1 VEALRGSRI
10 DDFPSARGLLPFQGF
25 KEVAAAAR
33 HRHVLFAGDIDAEGL
48 GCIFYLCGGLLC
60 LLAVITRCILAKKK
74 KNPEWLSPLC
84 TVPQHQAGAQ
94 SMCTFALTEDVM
106 ET

>member
-33 HRHVLFAGDIDAEGL
+33 HRHVLFAGNIDA
-48 GCIFYLCGGLLC
+48 
-60 LLAVITRCILAKKK
+60 
-74 KNPEWLSPLC
+74 
-84 TVPQHQAGAQ
+84 
-94 SMCTFALTEDVM
+94 
-106 ET
+106 

>member
-25 KEVAAAAR
+25 KEVAAAR

-48 GCIFYLCGGLLC
+48 GCFFYLCGGLLC
-60 LLAVITRCILAKKK
+60 LLAVITRCILAKKITFI
-74 KNPEWLSPLC
+74 NANLLSPVVPMHVESDVGLREKTLY
-84 TVPQHQAGAQ
+84 TV
-94 SMCTFALTEDVM
+94 
-106 ET
+106 